1 LAIRGER
8 RPERNPVE
16 LSIKAL
22 KKAVGDEK
30 LTEERLIEIFLDTR
44 RDEELDLRYHL
55 DRDYTGEAYANA
67 EIFSAVDAQVA
78 SFTALTI
85 EDVNYLTLKGRA
97 SHFIAKACIAKM

>member
-8 RPERNPVE
+8 RPERNPAE

-55 DRDYTGEAYANA
+55 DRDYTGKAYANA

-85 EDVNYLTLKGRA
+85 EDVNYHTMKGRA
-97 SHFIAKACIAKM
+97 SHFIAKACITDM